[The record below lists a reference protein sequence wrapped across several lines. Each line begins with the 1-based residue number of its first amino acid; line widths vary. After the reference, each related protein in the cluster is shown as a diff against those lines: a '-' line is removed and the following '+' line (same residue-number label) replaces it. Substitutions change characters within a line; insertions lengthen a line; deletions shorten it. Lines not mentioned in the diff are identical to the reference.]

1 MEAARYRL
9 RCIKRVRYPPP
20 QQSGVIAEVAYDS
33 HKVVVAGSSPAPAT
47 NQINKITTMAEEQK
61 QEQAASQVPK
71 KYVPELC
78 ADTISKLPE
87 QLWKIKDVREAFA
100 KPFNA
105 FRKTFK
111 DPAEADRVLAK
122 EIDFAAQAM
131 LSNSFLVTCAQ
142 GHPEDLVNALKNVAL
157 THSTLNPVLKQG
169 YLVPFKGRI
178 TFMPSYMGL
187 VDMLL
192 NNGLVRKIEAH
203 PVFEGEEFE
212 VTFGTNAH
220 LHHVPNPWGIRDKDH
235 LKGCYYYVELSDG
248 TPMYDTMSL
257 EEIEAI
263 RKRSPS
269 SGQGKQSPWDTDYIE
284 MAKKSLIRRA
294 FKAVPKGSISEDKLK
309 VVEVAFDYDEKVER
323 EWIKSLDEKPR
334 KSRFDEEEAITEV
347 EYAEVTTENNEQ
359 PKQE

>member
-1 MEAARYRL
+1 
-9 RCIKRVRYPPP
+9 
-20 QQSGVIAEVAYDS
+20 
-33 HKVVVAGSSPAPAT
+33 
-47 NQINKITTMAEEQK
+47 MAEEQA
-61 QEQAASQVPK
+61 QEQATSQVPK

-78 ADTISKLPE
+78 ADTIRKLPA
-87 QLWKIKDVREAFA
+87 QLSKIQAAFA
-100 KPFNA
+100 KPFDA

-111 DPAEADRVLAK
+111 DPAEADRVMAK

-131 LSNSFLVTCAQ
+131 LANEFLVKCAQ
-142 GHPEDLVNALKNVAL
+142 NYPEDLVNALKNVAL

-187 VDMLL
+187 IDMLL

-203 PVFEGEEFE
+203 AVFEGEEFE
-212 VTFGTNAH
+212 VAFGTNAH
-220 LHHVPNPWGIRDKDH
+220 LHHVPNPWGKRDKEH

-269 SGQGKQSPWDTDYIE
+269 SGQGKQSPWDTDYVE
-284 MAKKSLIRRA
+284 MAKKGLIRRA
-294 FKAVPKGSISEDKLK
+294 FKAVPKGNISEDKLK
-309 VVEVAFDYDEKVER
+309 VVEVAFDYDERVER

-334 KSRFDEEEAITEV
+334 KRSFNEDEAVTEV
-347 EYAEVTTENNEQ
+347 EYTEVTATENNEQ
-359 PKQE
+359 QKQE